1 MVAPQASLRL
11 AFLAGGCGFALLC
24 APGARAHGIQST
36 LERLGSFTSS
46 SPYQLES
53 RFSSGVPARDAA
65 VRMVSPDGVDSVE
78 LGHTNNE
85 GQLTFR
91 LPAQARADWEVQ
103 VDAGPGHRDYLEL
116 LAPGAQA
123 SGKAAQAS
131 PAAFLLPLVR
141 EWQQFGRALPVQ
153 SLTGALAIG
162 ALGLGG
168 LGLGV
173 GARSLARRRR

>member
-1 MVAPQASLRL
+1 MAPMVAPQASLRL

-65 VRMVSPDGVDSVE
+65 VRMVSPDGVASVE
-78 LGHTNNE
+78 LGHTNAE

-103 VDAGPGHRDYLEL
+103 VDAGPGHRDYVEL
-116 LAPGAQA
+116 PSSA
-123 SGKAAQAS
+123 SATLHSDSALS
-131 PAAFLLPLVR
+131 HPAL
-141 EWQQFGRALPVQ
+141 
-153 SLTGALAIG
+153 
-162 ALGLGG
+162 
-168 LGLGV
+168 
-173 GARSLARRRR
+173 ARSLRSLGVVALLGTMAGLLLHRPRR